1 MFYNHIW
8 NDVLAW
14 TYLLHLSYVASPLS
28 LFGKVNMDIL
38 FALDDLRDNT
48 DALVGD
54 TAPFVFRGGHW
65 SLDTDPVGELLFK
78 KFIKVVIKEL

>member
-1 MFYNHIW
+1 
-8 NDVLAW
+8 
-14 TYLLHLSYVASPLS
+14 
-28 LFGKVNMDIL
+28 MDIL

-78 KFIKVVIKEL
+78 KFIKVVIEELYKYSRQPSSFIEFC